1 MVKRSAGYTLVEL
14 LVVSAIVAFIISLGS
29 TLFIRVSTFFRISV
43 AKMETQRDVG
53 NPVDLVCRV
62 IRHAKASQVTLSREN
77 TSQPPYSK
85 ISFQKVQGDMVHFWQ
100 EGRTLRMSKN
110 GVSTVLSKKLR
121 SLLFSYPSTGDA
133 ALLTV
138 LLSVEKTGG
147 NYETYALQMGGETIR
162 LLND

>member
-1 MVKRSAGYTLVEL
+1 MVKRNAGYTLVEL

-29 TLFIRVSTFFRISV
+29 TLFMRVSTFFRISI
-43 AKMETQRDVG
+43 AKMETQRDVR
-53 NPVDLVCRV
+53 NLMDLVCRE
-62 IRHAKASQVTLSREN
+62 IRQARSSQVTLSREN
-77 TSQPPYSK
+77 ASQPPYSK
-85 ISFQKVQGDMVHFWQ
+85 ISFQKLQGDTVLFWQ

-147 NYETYALQMGGETIR
+147 NFETYALQMGGETIR